1 MKKASWKKFYTKLD
15 CKISYPSV
23 NKNQSQLRPLSI
35 LWAQRVVLSLEKL
48 FAKTQVFLALK
59 LSISADKFKKQKLRD
74 NFHQADRPFKLNLK
88 LWLVFMEEAIEFKSW
103 SPNQIPSDQDLHI
116 ILLHNL
122 WYSQVSNSILCNQL
136 SRNHKLKLAL
146 NQHHLKLKFKK
157 FKSGKFLI
165 KNQLSNQKD
174 LTSSSNLKNLS
185 PSSNS
190 NKLFSK
196 CLKSS
201 RSFKHLTTR
210 CRRNTCTRS
219 WMMSLIMTIPLR
231 GNLRIGIMIKMM
243 FWVSLI
249 RVKRAYKCLVS
260 RWWISL
266 KR

>member
-59 LSISADKFKKQKLRD
+59 LSISADKFKKQKLRA

-103 SPNQIPSDQDLHI
+103 SPNQIQSDQDLHI
-116 ILLHNL
+116 ILLHNQ
-122 WYSQVSNSILCNQL
+122 WFSQVSNNLLCNQL
-136 SRNHKLKLAL
+136 SRNHQSKLVS
-146 NQHHLKLKFKK
+146 NQLLKSKFNK

-190 NKLFSK
+190 NKLFLK

-210 CRRNTCTRS
+210 CRRSTCTRS
-219 WMMSLIMTIPLR
+219 WMMLLIMTIL
-231 GNLRIGIMIKMM
+231 
-243 FWVSLI
+243 
-249 RVKRAYKCLVS
+249 
-260 RWWISL
+260 
-266 KR
+266 